1 MSYAAGFADG
11 EQDAHQDRK
20 TGHRRTND
28 TQPRGEYQRGYL
40 DGYRP
45 RSPEWATRQPTHDM
59 TSPYVTPT
67 IRADAAAIV
76 ALLRGKTMTRD
87 EIAAHFERSKTAL
100 DRAFA
105 FAKTMQ
111 KIDFARVNG
120 SCYWGHVKRIR
131 EIQAELAQAQTEREA
146 ERKAKAR
153 REFDP
158 DSVPDMPVVRRIIP
172 AGSVKAPATNAPRW
186 IFEAA

>member
-1 MSYAAGFADG
+1 
-11 EQDAHQDRK
+11 
-20 TGHRRTND
+20 
-28 TQPRGEYQRGYL
+28 
-40 DGYRP
+40 
-45 RSPEWATRQPTHDM
+45 M
-59 TSPYVTPT
+59 TSPYVTPL
-67 IRADAAAIV
+67 IREDAAAIV

-105 FAKTMQ
+105 LAKNKGQ
-111 KIDFARVNG
+111 IDFARVNG
-120 SCYWGHVKRIR
+120 SCYWGPTKIIR
-131 EIQAELAQAQTEREA
+131 EIQAETAKAAAERE
-146 ERKAKAR
+146 KAR
-153 REFDP
+153 KDKSRQFDP